1 MTALP
6 IWWLPA
12 PRLDAARLL
21 AAAGGE
27 VACALDGA
35 RGEWAIGMGAAQHSA
50 AFDLTALAREIAAQP
65 LHPLGAAA
73 DHGALGMGAG
83 VFDSARPGGG
93 VWGEAPAARWVLPR
107 VTFMRR
113 AKQLLCAVAGAGDE
127 ARAMQH
133 RDAAF
138 NQLAQLARTAEQGHA
153 LPQAAAP
160 LQVEWGEAADAF
172 CARVA
177 AAVSAIRRGEMQK
190 VVLARACRVR
200 CAEPIHPG
208 LLLRRM
214 GAAEPDSFLFAMPLP
229 QPGAVL
235 VGASPERLVRVC
247 GGQVQAEALA
257 GSAARAATPKADAA
271 AALALRES
279 KKDWAEHDWV
289 RLFVAR
295 ALSGAVHAS
304 HNLLDAQP
312 GILSTARI
320 HHLHTPFRARRRA
333 NFGLPELAAR
343 LHPSPAIA
351 GVPTAAALH
360 WLRENEPLA
369 RGAYAGP
376 VGWLGRDGEGAL
388 AVSLRCAHVQ
398 GRVATVFAG
407 AGIVADSDP
416 RAEFE
421 ETQLKMRVML
431 DALGAPA

>member
-35 RGEWAIGMGAAQHSA
+35 RGEWAIGIGAAQHST
-50 AFDLTALAREIAAQP
+50 AFDLAALAREIAAQP

-73 DHGALGMGAG
+73 DHGALWMGAG

-93 VWGEAPAARWVLPR
+93 VWGEAPTARWVLPR

-133 RDAAF
+133 RDAAL
-138 NQLAQLARTAEQGHA
+138 NQLAQLARTAEHGHA
-153 LPQAAAP
+153 LPQVAAP
-160 LQVEWGEAADAF
+160 PQVEWGEAADAF

-351 GVPTAAALH
+351 GVPTNAALH

-407 AGIVADSDP
+407 AGIVADSNP

>member
-1 MTALP
+1 VTPLP

-12 PRLDAARLL
+12 PHLDASALL

-27 VACALDGA
+27 VAFALDGA
-35 RGEWAIGMGAAQHSA
+35 RGEWTLGMGAARLSA
-50 AFDLTALAREIAAQP
+50 AFDLSALAQEIAAQP
-65 LHPLGAAA
+65 LRPLGAAA
-73 DHGALGMGAG
+73 AHGALWMGAG

-107 VTFMRR
+107 VTFVRR
-113 AKQLLCAVAGAGDE
+113 AEQIFCAVAGAEDE
-127 ARAMQH
+127 ARAMQL
-133 RDAAF
+133 RDSAL
-138 NQLAQLARTAEQGHA
+138 NQLAQLTRAANHGEA
-153 LPQAAAP
+153 LPQRPAP
-160 LQVEWGEAADAF
+160 QVEWGESADAF

-177 AAVSAIRRGEMQK
+177 AAVSAIARGEMQK

-200 CAEPIHPG
+200 CAETIDPG

-214 GAAEPDSFLFAMPLP
+214 GAAEPDAFLFAMPLP
-229 QPGAVL
+229 QAGAVL

-247 GGQVQAEALA
+247 GGEVQAEALA
-257 GSAARAATPKADAA
+257 GSAARASTPQADAA
-271 AALALRES
+271 AAQALRES

-289 RLFVAR
+289 RRFVAR

-304 HNLLDAQP
+304 HNLLAAQP

-320 HHLHTPFRARRRA
+320 HHLHTPFRARRRD
-333 NFGLPELAAR
+333 NFGLPQLAAR

-351 GVPTAAALH
+351 GVPTQAALH

-407 AGIVADSDP
+407 AGIVADSNP

-431 DALGAPA
+431 DALDAPA

>member
-65 LHPLGAAA
+65 LHPLGVAA
-73 DHGALGMGAG
+73 DHGALWMGAG

-133 RDAAF
+133 RDASF

>member
-1 MTALP
+1 MTPLP
-6 IWWLPA
+6 VWWLPA
-12 PRLDAARLL
+12 PHLDAAQLL

-35 RGEWAIGMGAAQHSA
+35 RGEWAIGMGAAQQSA
-50 AFDLTALAREIAAQP
+50 AFDLAALAQEIAVQP
-65 LHPLGAAA
+65 LRPQGAAA
-73 DHGALGMGAG
+73 HGALWMGAG

-93 VWGEAPAARWVLPR
+93 VWGAAPAARWIVPR
-107 VTFMRR
+107 VTFTRR
-113 AKQLLCAVAGAGDE
+113 ANRILCAVAGASDE
-127 ARAMQH
+127 GRAMQL
-133 RDAAF
+133 RDAALQ
-138 NQLAQLARTAEQGHA
+138 QLAQLARAAGHGHA
-153 LPQAAAP
+153 LPQAPAP
-160 LQVEWGEAADAF
+160 QVQWGESADAF

-177 AAVSAIRRGEMQK
+177 AAVAAIQRGEMQK

-208 LLLRRM
+208 RLLRRM
-214 GAAEPDSFLFAMPLP
+214 GAAEPDAFLFAMPLP
-229 QPGAVL
+229 QEGAVL

-247 GGQVQAEALA
+247 GGEVQAEALA
-257 GSAARAATPKADAA
+257 GSAARAATPQADAA
-271 AALALRES
+271 AAQALRES
-279 KKDWAEHDWV
+279 KKNWAEHDWV

-295 ALSGAVHAS
+295 ALTGAVHAS
-304 HNLLDAQP
+304 HNLLAAQP
-312 GILSTARI
+312 RILSTARI
-320 HHLHTPFRARRRA
+320 HHLHTPFRVRRRDS
-333 NFGLPELAAR
+333 FGLPELAAR

-351 GVPTAAALH
+351 GVPTGAALH

-388 AVSLRCAHVQ
+388 AVSLRCAHVR

>member
-35 RGEWAIGMGAAQHSA
+35 RGEWAIGMGAAQHST

-73 DHGALGMGAG
+73 DHGALWMGAG

-113 AKQLLCAVAGAGDE
+113 AKRLLCAVAGAGDE

-160 LQVEWGEAADAF
+160 PQVEWGEAADAF

-351 GVPTAAALH
+351 GVPTNAALH